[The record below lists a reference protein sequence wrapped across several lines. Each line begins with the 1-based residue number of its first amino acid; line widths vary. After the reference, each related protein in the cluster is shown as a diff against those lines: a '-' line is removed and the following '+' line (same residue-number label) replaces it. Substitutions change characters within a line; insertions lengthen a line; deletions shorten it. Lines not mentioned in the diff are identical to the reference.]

1 MDSHQIFKFLAEKA
15 ETGEKAALVTVT
27 KVEGSSIR
35 NPGAH
40 MGVSENGEFVG
51 SLSGGCIE
59 DAVVAE
65 AQDAIKQGKP
75 RSVRFGAGSP
85 YIDIKLPCGGGLDIL
100 FFPIK
105 KDTFSKSAVDAFARR
120 EPFQIGL
127 PVSGEEIIFR
137 SLAAARKIEERDGC
151 VWIGYHPCPKI
162 LIIGHGAAVRSL
174 ARQARVF
181 GATIE
186 ILTSDARLAAEL
198 LATSFDTKHLKTT
211 GDTVAIQS
219 DEWTA
224 IIFLFHDHDWEGVL
238 LPHALKQPHFYIGA
252 MGSKIAHANR
262 CNMLKNLGVSD
273 KKIDT
278 VHGPVG
284 LFHSSCDPDTLALS
298 VLGQTMQQYH
308 IRCGPGG

>member
-1 MDSHQIFKFLAEKA
+1 MDSHQIFKFLTEKA

-105 KDTFSKSAVDAFARR
+105 KDTFSKSAVD
-120 EPFQIGL
+120 
-127 PVSGEEIIFR
+127 
-137 SLAAARKIEERDGC
+137 
-151 VWIGYHPCPKI
+151 
-162 LIIGHGAAVRSL
+162 
-174 ARQARVF
+174 
-181 GATIE
+181 
-186 ILTSDARLAAEL
+186 
-198 LATSFDTKHLKTT
+198 
-211 GDTVAIQS
+211 
-219 DEWTA
+219 
-224 IIFLFHDHDWEGVL
+224 
-238 LPHALKQPHFYIGA
+238 
-252 MGSKIAHANR
+252 
-262 CNMLKNLGVSD
+262 
-273 KKIDT
+273 
-278 VHGPVG
+278 
-284 LFHSSCDPDTLALS
+284 
-298 VLGQTMQQYH
+298 
-308 IRCGPGG
+308 